1 MDYKYCKIEID
12 NPICNRRFHIAF
24 EERDGA
30 KKGHAKVLCPHC
42 GVTVFEQSDSPV
54 AILAR
59 EENLVKAPDGSRP
72 LISACLFLNSPSK
85 NA

>member
-12 NPICNRRFHIAF
+12 NPKCNRRFHIAF

-30 KKGHAKVLCPHC
+30 KLGHTQVLCPHC
-42 GVTVFEQSDSPV
+42 GVTVFERDNAPV
-54 AILAR
+54 AILSR

-72 LISACLFLNSPSK
+72 MVFNCDFLKP
-85 NA
+85 